1 MGSLDERGDI
11 SVALLAIYP
20 FIFILA
26 LILTVRHG
34 FRRQAGW
41 LFLLLFS
48 TAKIVGAILHIVAEL
63 QSAPSKGLLIAAFAI
78 EGAGLAPLLEC
89 TLSFVGA
96 AGSRI
101 IETHAIVTRAR
112 LRIVHLLMTGTAVMF
127 IIGATD
133 ATSDDASE
141 RSTGSTLRKVGG
153 ILFLVAF
160 LTIVSCIV
168 VFWSAQHELL
178 KYQKILLKGISCAVP
193 FLAVRVLYS
202 ILSSFSPSSSFS
214 SLGTS
219 SESTSGLAKFNTI
232 TGRWQ
237 LFLIM
242 GVLMEFFVV
251 SIYLFFGLRLPVSE
265 GVDYEAA
272 QTRESATSAARLRSL
287 AVVIIAPSHALDCLS
302 KQKRARTSKKS
313 NNPDRK
319 GWVRQSTP
327 TRERLLGVRRSG
339 LRISFAFRGRRPSC
353 LLNLN
358 KCIPQPT
365 SISTTAIEPSSSC
378 SSSSTSST
386 DLKRKFTSLDTNPS
400 SGAFE
405 RVAGADV
412 EEASSTKK
420 HRCTPRAT
428 ECQKEETVDNSE
440 RERVVEQRTKAVKEK
455 QRQKKKKKRQ
465 KAEKQARN
473 EEHRQRVEE
482 TARHAET
489 ANPESRRFL
498 VGMPLASSVS
508 CEKHINKLKSK
519 LKNAI
524 VCSKLLVVTEEHFD
538 EVIIPSVSLGN
549 RLPRLLC
556 QETLAAIERVLDDVQ
571 PPHELESSQNAEDK
585 IKYLFK
591 PILKSLSLHDTI
603 ITTGFSWREKI
614 GLRSTID
621 LGIHEY
627 GPKSDAAIIK
637 VLNDKEAK
645 IVVLFEAYSKLG
657 QSLSTPDENRA
668 DRVRLLI
675 QGSYISIR
683 DGKPS
688 VVYYLTRDKYVE
700 TILIFCED
708 QERRK
713 VRLLLTSA

>member
-11 SVALLAIYP
+11 S
-20 FIFILA
+20 
-26 LILTVRHG
+26 
-34 FRRQAGW
+34 RQAGW

-63 QSAPSKGLLIAAFAI
+63 QSTPSKGLFIAAFSI
-78 EGAGLAPLLEC
+78 EGAGLAPLLAC
-89 TLSFVGA
+89 TLSFVGVT
-96 AGSRI
+96 GSKI

-112 LRIVHLLMTGTAVMF
+112 LRVVHLLMTGAAVMF
-127 IIGATD
+127 IIGATE
-133 ATSDDASE
+133 ATSDDASK

-153 ILFLVAF
+153 ILFLVTF
-160 LTIVSCIV
+160 LAIVSCIM
-168 VFWSAQHELL
+168 VFWSTQHELM
-178 KYQKILLKGISCAVP
+178 KYQKILLKGISCAAL

-202 ILSSFSPSSSFS
+202 ILSRP
-214 SLGTS
+214 
-219 SESTSGLAKFNTI
+219 I
-232 TGRWQ
+232 
-237 LFLIM
+237 
-242 GVLMEFFVV
+242 
-251 SIYLFFGLRLPVSE
+251 SE
-265 GVDYEAA
+265 GVDYEVG
-272 QTRESATSAARLRSL
+272 LRAYQKECRASPKL
-287 AVVIIAPSHALDCLS
+287 GAPSHALEFVLYAESNCLS
-302 KQKRARTSKKS
+302 KQKRARTSKKDI
-313 NNPDRK
+313 NPDRK
-319 GWVRQSTP
+319 GWVSQNIP
-327 TRERLLGVRRSG
+327 TRERLLGRSV
-339 LRISFAFRGRRPSC
+339 LRISFAFRGRRPSR

-358 KCIPQPT
+358 KCAPWPACT
-365 SISTTAIEPSSSC
+365 STTAINLSTSC

-386 DLKRKFTSLDTNPS
+386 DLKRKFASLDTNPS
-400 SGAFE
+400 SDAVE

-412 EEASSTKK
+412 EGASSTKK
-420 HRCTPRAT
+420 HRCTLRDT
-428 ECQKEETVDNSE
+428 ECQKEEMIGNLKRDDV
-440 RERVVEQRTKAVKEK
+440 VVEQRTKAVKEK

-473 EEHRQRVEE
+473 EEHRQTVEE
-482 TARHAET
+482 AARHAE
-489 ANPESRRFL
+489 AGNPETRRFL
-498 VGMPLASSVS
+498 VGMPLASVSGLSGRSVCRNFRKRDLTLNDILPVPIESLLSSLPARTLYESLKGPVYFSVS
-508 CEKHINKLKSK
+508 CEQQINKLKSK

-524 VCSKLLVVTEEHFD
+524 VCSKLLVVTEDRFD
-538 EVIIPSVSLGN
+538 EVIIPSVSPGN

-556 QETLAAIERVLDDVQ
+556 QETLDAIERVLDDVQ

-591 PILKSLSLHDTI
+591 PILKSLSIHDTI
-603 ITTGFSWREKI
+603 ITTGFSWKEKI
-614 GLRSTID
+614 GLRSTVD

-645 IVVLFEAYSKLG
+645 IVVLFEAYSRLG

-688 VVYYLTRDKYVE
+688 VVYYLTRDKHME

-708 QERRK
+708 QEQRK
-713 VRLLLTSA
+713 VWSSLASA